1 MKSIMINFLLLL
13 ILSMTVTIVEG
24 QEMRFGKY
32 SLAEINLTEVDF
44 EPEANA
50 VVLEEFSKNQFMGG
64 IQHTNVHR
72 RIKILKESGK
82 SNGDVKIVYYFGG
95 DGVETIQ
102 KFNAQIMNI
111 INGKE
116 EVITLSKKDYFEVDR
131 ENGWKEIRFTFP
143 NVREGSILEYEY
155 LKIDNN
161 ITFLDSYLFQNEVPT
176 LKSVYFLDI
185 PAYLTY
191 RILLQGD
198 ATINTEYKTNKAG
211 VYKWTLTNLRSIFGE
226 PYMSHYMDYLEKV
239 EFQLAG
245 YSFKNNTI
253 DGYGTST
260 VGYKEILGSWQ
271 ELSNTIREIPAFNSY
286 LNPNNTMEERLKDF
300 RISSDSETDRAKEIY
315 KYVTE
320 KFKFDGKSGDI
331 PSQNLKSLLDFGRGS
346 RAEINLSLL
355 AHLNANKIESFPV
368 LISSKGNGRST
379 LVEAPFA
386 GQFNQLILLVK
397 ADGKEFFVDATD
409 PKIPFGYL
417 PLENHSSSGFILLEK
432 ESGLRPI
439 QLTHRSGIKQMN
451 NIKANEKGELTSEST
466 IRFLDYEALAV
477 SKQNESKGEDEFKKE
492 FFNKTGGEYVDFVF
506 EETNEPRK
514 QLNAKIKS
522 LLTTTA
528 SETIFLIPFQYQ
540 RWTENPFK
548 SEYRSFPVDFNY
560 VFSDNYS
567 TMIDIPE
574 GFELDDFPE
583 ETAINTPG
591 DAAFFSYKITNLDG
605 KVHINATLDLRK
617 KIIEAS
623 HYPELKYFMEIVISK
638 LKEPVVLKK
647 ISKL

>member
-1 MKSIMINFLLLL
+1 MRGVMIKFLLLL
-13 ILSMTVTIVEG
+13 FLSMGVRIVEG

-32 SLAEINLTEVDF
+32 SQAEIKLTEVDF

-50 VVLEEFSKNQFMGG
+50 VVLEEFSRNQFMGG

-72 RIKILKESGK
+72 RIKVLKESGK
-82 SNGDVKIVYYFGG
+82 SNGDVKIAYYFGD
-95 DGVETIQ
+95 DGVEMIQ
-102 KFNAQIMNI
+102 KFSAQIMNI
-111 INGKE
+111 IDGKE
-116 EVITLSKKDYFEVDR
+116 EVIMLSKKDYFEVDR

-143 NVREGSILEYEY
+143 NVREGSIMEYEY
-155 LKIDNN
+155 LKIDKN

-176 LKSVYFLDI
+176 LKSVYFLEI
-185 PAYLTY
+185 PPYLTY
-191 RILLQGD
+191 RMLLQGD
-198 ATINTEYKTNKAG
+198 ATIKAEYQTSKAG

-226 PYMSHYMDYLEKV
+226 PYMNHYVDYLEKV

-245 YSFKNNTI
+245 YAVRNKI
-253 DGYGTST
+253 DGYGTNPG
-260 VGYKEILGSWQ
+260 GYKEILGSWQ
-271 ELSNTIREIPAFNSY
+271 ELSNTIREIPDFNSY
-286 LNPNNTMEERLKDF
+286 MNPNNTIENRLKSF
-300 RISSDSETDRAKEIY
+300 RTSSESESDRAKEIY

-320 KFKFDGKSGDI
+320 KFKFNGKSGDI
-331 PSQNLKSLLDFGRGS
+331 PSQNLKSLLDIGRGS

-355 AHLNANKIESFPV
+355 AHLKTNNIESFPM

-386 GQFNQLILLVK
+386 GQFNQLILMVK

-409 PKIPFGYL
+409 PNIPFGYL

-439 QLTHRSGIKQMN
+439 QLTHRSGIKQMT
-451 NIKANEKGELTSEST
+451 NIKANEHGELISEST
-466 IRFLDYEALAV
+466 IRFLDYEALAM
-477 SKQNESKGEDEFKKE
+477 SKKNESRGEDEFKKE
-492 FFNKTGGEYVDFVF
+492 FFNKTGGEYLDFVI
-506 EETNEPRK
+506 EDTDEPRK
-514 QLNAKIKS
+514 QLDAKVKS

-540 RWTENPFK
+540 RWTDNPFQ

-560 VFSDNYS
+560 VFSDNY
-567 TMIDIPE
+567 TTIIDIPE

-583 ETAINTPG
+583 DAAINTPG
-591 DAAFFSYKITNLDG
+591 DAVFFSYKITKFDG
-605 KVHINATLDLRK
+605 KVQINATLDLRRK
-617 KIIEAS
+617 VIEAS

-638 LKEPVVLKK
+638 LKEPLVLKK
-647 ISKL
+647 ISQP